1 MRKYLNLFIVFLSLN
16 FLFSTQVLSVDCT
29 AVSGTTVTI
38 TTSCSE
44 LSIGGDGPNVTINSG
59 VTINGAGTDSAVS
72 AGGNATITNNGRIET
87 TGIRSFR
94 TSGGQVDELI
104 NNGTITAEGTEGIR
118 NGGTITILTN
128 TDEISAGT
136 K

>member
-1 MRKYLNLFIVFLSLN
+1 MRKYLNFFIVFLSLN

-59 VTINGAGTDSAVS
+59 VIISGDGGTGSAVS
-72 AGGNATITNNGRIET
+72 AGGNATITNNGIISV
-87 TGIRSFR
+87 TGNRSFR
-94 TSGGQVDELI
+94 TSGNQVDELI
-104 NNGTITAEGTEGIR
+104 NNGTITAGGREGIR
-118 NGGTITILTN
+118 NLSLIHI
-128 TDEISAGT
+128 
-136 K
+136 